1 MRKIGLL
8 TSGGDAPGM
17 NATINGIVEE
27 ARKHGIEVRGYL
39 EGFDG
44 LIDNQ
49 FLKLTPRKV
58 KPHVS
63 SGGTFIGS
71 ARSQRFLQA
80 DIQRQVVQRLYKENI
95 YGLIIIGGDGSFRGA
110 LKLSELGLLTI
121 GIPATIDN
129 DVKET
134 QICLGFNTAIRN
146 VVETVDIIMQ
156 SAASHRHLYA
166 IEVMGRK
173 SGDIARRAGKALDAD
188 GIVAER
194 GDFDAKEVEQAIK
207 NSQAIGKRYQLFVI
221 AEGVMSAE
229 AFQKIMEEET
239 NFSFHALRLG
249 HIQRGGNPVAEDR
262 ILGMDFGAL
271 AVKELLQGVTGKAL
285 AVKDNKIFTYSLKK
299 TNN

>member
-17 NATINGIVEE
+17 NATISGIIDE
-27 ARKHGIEVRGYL
+27 ASKYNIEVRGYL

-44 LIDNQ
+44 LIDNNY
-49 FLKLTPRKV
+49 LKLTPRKV

-71 ARSQRFLQA
+71 ARSQRFLKTE
-80 DIQRQVVQRLYKENI
+80 IQRQVAQRLQQEDVN
-95 YGLIIIGGDGSFRGA
+95 GLIIIGGDGSFQGA
-110 LKLSELGLLTI
+110 LKLSQLGLLTI

-129 DVKET
+129 DIKDTELC
-134 QICLGFNTAIRN
+134 IGFYTAIRN

-166 IEVMGRK
+166 IEVMGRH

-188 GIVAER
+188 GIIADAE
-194 GDFDAKEVEQAIK
+194 DFDIKTIEQAIK
-207 NSQAIGKRYQLFVI
+207 NSQAIGKRYQLFII

-229 AFQKIMEEET
+229 EFQKIVEKET

-249 HIQRGGNPVAEDR
+249 HIQRGGNPVADDR
-262 ILGMDFGAL
+262 ILGMDFGKL
-271 AVKELLQGVTGKAL
+271 AVKELLQGITGKAL
-285 AVKDNKIFTYSLKK
+285 AIRDNKIITYHLQKDK
-299 TNN
+299 